1 MKRTI
6 LFLAC
11 ICFHITLSAKLVFSC
26 TNIDDVEKTCYLS
39 KSGTAYTGEIVIP
52 ETVEITNRQGEYTV
66 IGVENFQYC
75 ISITKITLPSTVKE
89 IRGHTFSNCTDLSEI
104 NIPNGLE
111 IIGEYAF
118 ASSKL
123 EEIIIPN
130 SVTKIGQW
138 AFYQCSN
145 LKDVYIGDG
154 IQVLDNYEF
163 EACSSLEKFVVGSG
177 LTMISS
183 NCFVGGGSVLY
194 APSDLI
200 ILSDKLESCS
210 FKGAQAI
217 YVPTPEHY
225 AETMPTY
232 SDLFKP
238 IAKIAI
244 APTTYTGLEP
254 ELKIE
259 TYVEIDMTISEK
271 AMATDVGNHSDS
283 VLVTLSY
290 NEWKGEFKLPFAYSI
305 EKTPL
310 TIIPNNSS
318 IYYGEDIPEFTY
330 TGVGFV
336 NNETK
341 DVLDRQPTLMT
352 TATTQSDAGT
362 YHIIALDALSKNYE
376 INYERGVL
384 TILKAPQTITW
395 EPDFSDARV
404 GELIELSA
412 VSSSGLNVKF
422 KSLDLSTAIITTNN
436 GKSYVYPI
444 KEGTVV
450 LAAYQDGDKNH
461 ESADEVYN
469 VLTISSPNS
478 IMDIKN
484 NDKNTIYDI
493 SGKQVDK
500 RHKGIKVIK
509 SNSGKYKK
517 VI

>member
-6 LFLAC
+6 LFLVC
-11 ICFHITLSAKLVFSC
+11 ICFCITLSAKLVFKC
-26 TNIDDVEKTCYLS
+26 TRVNDEEKTCYIT
-39 KSGTAYTGEIVIP
+39 KYGTDYTGEIVIP
-52 ETVEITNRQGEYTV
+52 ETVELTNKEGVYTI
-66 IGVENFQYC
+66 IGVESFQSC
-75 ISITKITLPSTVKE
+75 TKITRVTLPSTVKE
-89 IRGHTFSNCTDLSEI
+89 ICNSAFRDCTDLLKI
-104 NIPNGLE
+104 DIPNGLE
-111 IIGEYAF
+111 TIGEYAF
-118 ASSKL
+118 SHSGL

-130 SVTKIGQW
+130 SVTEIRRW
-138 AFYQCSN
+138 AFYQCLD
-145 LKDVYIGDG
+145 LKSVYIGDG
-154 IQVLDNYEF
+154 IQVLDNVEF
-163 EACSSLEKFVVGSG
+163 VGCRSLDKFVIGNG
-177 LTMISS
+177 LTKITST
-183 NCFVGGGSVLY
+183 CFVGGTVWY
-194 APSDLI
+194 APSVLV

-217 YVPTPEHY
+217 YVSNPEQY
-225 AETMPTY
+225 AEAMPTY

-244 APTTYTGLEP
+244 APTKYTGLRP
-254 ELKIE
+254 ELKLD
-259 TYVEIDMTISEK
+259 TDVELEMAILEK
-271 AMATDVGNHSDS
+271 ALPTDVGTHSDS
-283 VLVTLSY
+283 IQVTLSY
-290 NEWKGEFKLPFAYSI
+290 NEWEGEIKLPCTYSI

-384 TILKAPQTITW
+384 TVLKAPQTITW

-450 LAAYQDGDKNH
+450 LAAYQEGDKNH

-478 IMDIKN
+478 IKEFKN
-484 NDKNTIYDI
+484 NNKNTIYDI
-493 SGKQVDK
+493 NGKQADK
-500 RHKGIKVIK
+500 RHQGIKVIK